1 MSRDTHTARFLQN
14 TLSTALYH
22 ITAMVMGF
30 LTPRL
35 MILYYGSEV
44 NGLIVSVTEFLT
56 YFKTVEAGLAAA
68 AIAALYEPLA
78 KRDASA
84 ISGVVSA
91 ARGFYNRAGWIFAAL
106 TLAFSAVYP
115 FIVPV
120 MDANGLR
127 MNELSVMLLVLAMG
141 VSGVL
146 EFFSLSRYRVLL
158 TADQRTY
165 VVSLTS
171 MCSLLLSTALLVA
184 LPILGADV
192 ITVRLAA
199 SLTILVRSVLLHRY
213 THKHYPDVNVYAPPN
228 KTALSKRWD
237 ALSVE
242 LTDVFQQGAGVVL
255 TTLITRDAG
264 IVSVYGLYHMVT
276 VGLWSILKMG
286 TTGVYSIFGNLLV
299 SGRKSRFQTAY
310 RDFECLYHTVC
321 GVLFGA
327 AAVLI
332 IPFVNLYTENV
343 TDVNYNQ
350 PIIGLLIIAE
360 ALSNQIKIPLDLMIS
375 SSGKFTEVRWHC
387 VAQVVTTAVLGTL
400 LGLLGLSL
408 YGVTGAVCGALLG
421 VIGGN
426 LVRAGFQLSFVPKHV
441 TGLDWRES
449 LWRMLRMV
457 LTVALV
463 AAPLLALIQPPRR
476 FFTWVLYAALLAIY
490 ATAVSG
496 ALAWLFDRKAFK
508 SLIGRVAYMFKHGRS
523 RES

>member
-1 MSRDTHTARFLQN
+1 MSHNTHTARFVQN

-68 AIAALYEPLA
+68 AIAALYQPLA
-78 KRDASA
+78 NRDSDA
-84 ISGVVSA
+84 ISGIVSA
-91 ARGFYNRAGWIFAAL
+91 ARGFYNRAGWIFAAM

-120 MDANGLR
+120 VDVNGVR
-127 MNELSVMLLVLAMG
+127 MSELSVMLLVLAMG

-171 MCSLLLSTALLVA
+171 MSSLLLSTALLVA
-184 LPILGADV
+184 LPMLGANV
-192 ITVRLAA
+192 IVVRLAA
-199 SLTILVRSVLLHRY
+199 SLTILVRSVLLYRY
-213 THKHYPDVNVYAPPN
+213 TQKHYPDVDVYAKPN
-228 KTALSKRWD
+228 KAALSKRWD

-242 LTDVFQQGAGVVL
+242 LTDVFQQGAGVIL

-276 VGLWSILKMG
+276 VGLWSILKMA

-299 SGRKSRFQTAY
+299 SSGRKVRFQNAY
-310 RDFECLYHTVC
+310 RDFECLYHTAC
-321 GVLFGA
+321 GILFGA

-350 PIIGLLIIAE
+350 PLIGLLIIAE
-360 ALSNQIKIPLDLMIS
+360 ALSNQCKIPMDLMIS
-375 SSGKFTEVRWHC
+375 SSGRFTDVRWHC
-387 VAQVVTTAVLGTL
+387 MAQVGATLVIGTA
-400 LGLLGLSL
+400 LGLAGLHF
-408 YGVTGAVCGALLG
+408 YGAVGAVCGALIG
-421 VIGGN
+421 VICGN
-426 LVRAGFQLSFVPKHV
+426 LLRAGFQLSFVPKNV
-441 TGLDWRES
+441 TGLRWQDS
-449 LWRMLRMV
+449 LKRILRMF
-457 LTVALV
+457 LTVALI
-463 AAPLLALIQPPRR
+463 AAPLLLLVSPPRR
-476 FFTWVLYAALLAIY
+476 FFTWFMYAALLALY
-490 ATAVSG
+490 STVVSL
-496 ALAWLFDRKAFK
+496 ALAWLFDRAALK
-508 SLIGRVAYMFKHGRS
+508 SLLGRLKYMLKRA
-523 RES
+523 